1 MTMQEDHYLLM
12 INYQLSYNMPLP
24 QNRHM
29 PQASMYA
36 LLLLQLVCFFNENYR
51 PPMTLFHLCAFSKPF
66 LPS

>member
-1 MTMQEDHYLLM
+1 
-12 INYQLSYNMPLP
+12 MPLP